1 MCVLA
6 DLLTGEPIERRLD
19 VPYGAAGFGLCRA
32 NSSSTQADEATRE
45 QPHSSHVVSVVRLS
59 RYLVAHGVEPRVLDH
74 HERVHAVRLI
84 ELAHLHEPPGH
95 HSPRRMEPYPCF
107 NLPPIQPSHAS
118 LPWSG

>member
-6 DLLTGEPIERRLD
+6 DLLTREPIERGLD
-19 VPYGAAGFGLCRA
+19 VPYGAAGFGLCHA
-32 NSSSTQADEATRE
+32 SSSTQADGATRE
-45 QPHSSHVVSVVRLS
+45 QPRSSHIVSVVRPS

-84 ELAHLHEPPGH
+84 ELAHLHAPPGQ

-107 NLPPIQPSHAS
+107 NLAPIQPSHAS